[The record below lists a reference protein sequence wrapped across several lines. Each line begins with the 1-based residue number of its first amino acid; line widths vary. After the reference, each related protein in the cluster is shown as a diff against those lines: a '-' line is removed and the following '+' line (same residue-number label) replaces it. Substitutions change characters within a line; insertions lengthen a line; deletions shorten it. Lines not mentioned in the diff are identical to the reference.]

1 MAMVE
6 IRITTKFWRPKPT
19 IKCIYSQVSL
29 KNISP
34 WTEPLTHLF
43 LMHPFSTL
51 ENVTE
56 ILETYKPT
64 SKCIYSQVSLK
75 NISLWTKPLTH
86 LFLMHP
92 FRG

>member
-1 MAMVE
+1 
-6 IRITTKFWRPKPT
+6 
-19 IKCIYSQVSL
+19 
-29 KNISP
+29 
-34 WTEPLTHLF
+34 
-43 LMHPFSTL
+43 MHPFSTL
-51 ENVTE
+51 ENVNE